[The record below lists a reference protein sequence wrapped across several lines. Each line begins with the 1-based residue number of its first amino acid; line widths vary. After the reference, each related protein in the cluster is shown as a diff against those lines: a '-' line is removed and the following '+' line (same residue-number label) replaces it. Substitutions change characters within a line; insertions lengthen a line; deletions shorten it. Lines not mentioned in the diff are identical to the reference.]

1 MKTLDKLMMTIV
13 GLLCFC
19 VSAAAL
25 IFMDF
30 STEHGVVY
38 ADALYCI
45 PVCVLLL
52 AFAVLTILKFRTGY
66 DGNLKLAGIVWD
78 VLFVLAFLP
87 ILGVPAIT
95 QTSGAYGLLC
105 KVLFVLVLLA
115 GVLMISGSMN
125 SNLAQRTQFFGMMR
139 CIGMSKRQVIRFVRL
154 EALNWCRTAVPIGLV
169 LGTLASWT
177 ICAAPSPPCRTP
189 RNRD

>member
-30 STEHGVVY
+30 STEHGVIY

-45 PVCVLLL
+45 PVC
-52 AFAVLTILKFRTGY
+52 VLTILKFRTGY

-95 QTSGAYGLLC
+95 QASGAYGLLC
-105 KVLFVLVLLA
+105 KVLFVLVLLMPK
-115 GVLMISGSMN
+115 VWIL
-125 SNLAQRTQFFGMMR
+125 LP
-139 CIGMSKRQVIRFVRL
+139 KRG
-154 EALNWCRTAVPIGLV
+154 E
-169 LGTLASWT
+169 
-177 ICAAPSPPCRTP
+177 
-189 RNRD
+189 

>member
-1 MKTLDKLMMTIV
+1 MKTLDKVMMTIV

-45 PVCVLLL
+45 PVCVILLV
-52 AFAVLTILKFRTGY
+52 FAAVTMLKFRAGY
-66 DGNLKLAGIVWD
+66 DGNLKFAGIVWD
-78 VLFVLAFLP
+78 VLFLIAFLP

-95 QTSGAYGLLC
+95 QTSGGYGLLC
-105 KVLFVLVLLA
+105 KVLFVLVLLMPK
-115 GVLMISGSMN
+115 VWIL
-125 SNLAQRTQFFGMMR
+125 LP
-139 CIGMSKRQVIRFVRL
+139 KRG
-154 EALNWCRTAVPIGLV
+154 E
-169 LGTLASWT
+169 
-177 ICAAPSPPCRTP
+177 
-189 RNRD
+189 

>member
-38 ADALYCI
+38 TDALYCI

-78 VLFVLAFLP
+78 VLFALAFLP
-87 ILGVPAIT
+87 ILGVPAIA

-105 KVLFVLVLLA
+105 KVLFVLVLLMPK
-115 GVLMISGSMN
+115 VWIL
-125 SNLAQRTQFFGMMR
+125 LP
-139 CIGMSKRQVIRFVRL
+139 KRG
-154 EALNWCRTAVPIGLV
+154 E
-169 LGTLASWT
+169 
-177 ICAAPSPPCRTP
+177 
-189 RNRD
+189 

>member
-52 AFAVLTILKFRTGY
+52 AF
-66 DGNLKLAGIVWD
+66 
-78 VLFVLAFLP
+78 LP
-87 ILGVPAIT
+87 ILGVPAIA
-95 QTSGAYGLLC
+95 QASGAYGLLC
-105 KVLFVLVLLA
+105 KVLFVLVLLMPK
-115 GVLMISGSMN
+115 VWIL
-125 SNLAQRTQFFGMMR
+125 LP
-139 CIGMSKRQVIRFVRL
+139 KRG
-154 EALNWCRTAVPIGLV
+154 E
-169 LGTLASWT
+169 
-177 ICAAPSPPCRTP
+177 
-189 RNRD
+189 

>member
-30 STEHGVVY
+30 STEHGVIY

-45 PVCVLLL
+45 PVCVRLL
-52 AFAVLTILKFRTGY
+52 AVLTILKFRTGY

-78 VLFVLAFLP
+78 VLFLLAFLP

-105 KVLFVLVLLA
+105 KVLFVLVLLMPK
-115 GVLMISGSMN
+115 VWIL
-125 SNLAQRTQFFGMMR
+125 LP
-139 CIGMSKRQVIRFVRL
+139 KRG
-154 EALNWCRTAVPIGLV
+154 E
-169 LGTLASWT
+169 
-177 ICAAPSPPCRTP
+177 
-189 RNRD
+189 

>member
-38 ADALYCI
+38 ADVLYCI

-78 VLFVLAFLP
+78 VLFALAFLP
-87 ILGVPAIT
+87 ILGVPTIA
-95 QTSGAYGLLC
+95 QASGAYGLLC
-105 KVLFVLVLLA
+105 KVLFVLVLLMPK
-115 GVLMISGSMN
+115 VWIL
-125 SNLAQRTQFFGMMR
+125 LP
-139 CIGMSKRQVIRFVRL
+139 KRG
-154 EALNWCRTAVPIGLV
+154 E
-169 LGTLASWT
+169 
-177 ICAAPSPPCRTP
+177 
-189 RNRD
+189 

>member
-78 VLFVLAFLP
+78 VLFALAFLP
-87 ILGVPAIT
+87 ILGVPAIA
-95 QTSGAYGLLC
+95 QASGALWIALQGT
-105 KVLFVLVLLA
+105 VRA
-115 GVLMISGSMN
+115 GAADAESLDSAAETGRMSASVALRA
-125 SNLAQRTQFFGMMR
+125 NLPAT
-139 CIGMSKRQVIRFVRL
+139 
-154 EALNWCRTAVPIGLV
+154 
-169 LGTLASWT
+169 
-177 ICAAPSPPCRTP
+177 
-189 RNRD
+189 

>member
-38 ADALYCI
+38 AEALYCI

-52 AFAVLTILKFRTGY
+52 A
-66 DGNLKLAGIVWD
+66 
-78 VLFVLAFLP
+78 LP
-87 ILGVPAIT
+87 
-95 QTSGAYGLLC
+95 C
-105 KVLFVLVLLA
+105 
-115 GVLMISGSMN
+115 
-125 SNLAQRTQFFGMMR
+125 
-139 CIGMSKRQVIRFVRL
+139 
-154 EALNWCRTAVPIGLV
+154 
-169 LGTLASWT
+169 
-177 ICAAPSPPCRTP
+177 
-189 RNRD
+189 

>member
-52 AFAVLTILKFRTGY
+52 AFAVLTILKFRTGS
-66 DGNLKLAGIVWD
+66 A
-78 VLFVLAFLP
+78 P
-87 ILGVPAIT
+87 INPISASPEIIAVSTLSAPNPVISVRSMPSSAKYPSSIAT
-95 QTSGAYGLLC
+95 YCGA
-105 KVLFVLVLLA
+105 
-115 GVLMISGSMN
+115 
-125 SNLAQRTQFFGMMR
+125 
-139 CIGMSKRQVIRFVRL
+139 
-154 EALNWCRTAVPIGLV
+154 
-169 LGTLASWT
+169 
-177 ICAAPSPPCRTP
+177 
-189 RNRD
+189 

>member
-38 ADALYCI
+38 ADALYSI

-78 VLFVLAFLP
+78 VLFALAFLP
-87 ILGVPAIT
+87 ILGVPAIA
-95 QTSGAYGLLC
+95 QASGAYGLLC
-105 KVLFVLVLLA
+105 KVLFVLVLLMPK
-115 GVLMISGSMN
+115 VWIL
-125 SNLAQRTQFFGMMR
+125 LP
-139 CIGMSKRQVIRFVRL
+139 KRG
-154 EALNWCRTAVPIGLV
+154 E
-169 LGTLASWT
+169 
-177 ICAAPSPPCRTP
+177 
-189 RNRD
+189 

>member
-1 MKTLDKLMMTIV
+1 MKTLDK
-13 GLLCFC
+13 
-19 VSAAAL
+19 
-25 IFMDF
+25 
-30 STEHGVVY
+30 
-38 ADALYCI
+38 LYCI

-105 KVLFVLVLLA
+105 KVLFVLVLLMPK
-115 GVLMISGSMN
+115 VWIL
-125 SNLAQRTQFFGMMR
+125 LP
-139 CIGMSKRQVIRFVRL
+139 KRG
-154 EALNWCRTAVPIGLV
+154 E
-169 LGTLASWT
+169 
-177 ICAAPSPPCRTP
+177 
-189 RNRD
+189 

>member
-78 VLFVLAFLP
+78 VLFALAFLP
-87 ILGVPAIT
+87 ILGVPAIA
-95 QTSGAYGLLC
+95 QASGAYGLLC
-105 KVLFVLVLLA
+105 KYC
-115 GVLMISGSMN
+115 S
-125 SNLAQRTQFFGMMR
+125 
-139 CIGMSKRQVIRFVRL
+139 C
-154 EALNWCRTAVPIGLV
+154 WC
-169 LGTLASWT
+169 
-177 ICAAPSPPCRTP
+177 C
-189 RNRD
+189 

>member
-1 MKTLDKLMMTIV
+1 MKTLDKLIMTIV

-30 STEHGVVY
+30 STEHSVIY

-52 AFAVLTILKFRTGY
+52 AFAALTILKFRTGY

-95 QTSGAYGLLC
+95 QTSGGYGLLC
-105 KVLFVLVLLA
+105 KVLFVLVLLMPK
-115 GVLMISGSMN
+115 VWIL
-125 SNLAQRTQFFGMMR
+125 LP
-139 CIGMSKRQVIRFVRL
+139 KRG
-154 EALNWCRTAVPIGLV
+154 E
-169 LGTLASWT
+169 
-177 ICAAPSPPCRTP
+177 
-189 RNRD
+189 

>member
-30 STEHGVVY
+30 STEHGVIY

-66 DGNLKLAGIVWD
+66 DGNLNLQELSGMCCSCLPFCRFW
-78 VLFVLAFLP
+78 AFPRL
-87 ILGVPAIT
+87 
-95 QTSGAYGLLC
+95 
-105 KVLFVLVLLA
+105 
-115 GVLMISGSMN
+115 
-125 SNLAQRTQFFGMMR
+125 R
-139 CIGMSKRQVIRFVRL
+139 RQ
-154 EALNWCRTAVPIGLV
+154 
-169 LGTLASWT
+169 
-177 ICAAPSPPCRTP
+177 AAPMGCSARYCSCWCC
-189 RNRD
+189 